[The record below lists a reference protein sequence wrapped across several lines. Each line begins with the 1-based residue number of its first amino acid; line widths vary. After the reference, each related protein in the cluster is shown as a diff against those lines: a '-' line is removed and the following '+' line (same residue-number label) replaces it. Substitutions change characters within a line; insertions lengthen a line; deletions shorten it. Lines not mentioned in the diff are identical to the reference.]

1 MDFSWLYIPVAIII
15 VIVTVLFKLIVA
27 IIIIF
32 APGLVRKVE
41 MLSLMF
47 LSKLFPKTN
56 WL

>member
-15 VIVTVLFKLIVA
+15 VIGTVLFKLIVA
-27 IIIIF
+27 IVIIF
-32 APGLVRKVE
+32 APGLVQKVE

>member
-27 IIIIF
+27 IFIIF

>member
-1 MDFSWLYIPVAIII
+1 MDLSWLYIPVAIII

-27 IIIIF
+27 IVIIF
-32 APGLVRKVE
+32 TPGLVRKVE